1 MRRGACLGLL
11 LVCLLMITRL
21 SNASVHHF
29 CRPAT
34 IMEWPPLRFALRRM
48 TRAERGDVDAIRSI
62 ADVIRPME
70 KRRMVIRVPF
80 MQNPDSE
87 QLNRIY
93 HTSFT
98 EQKRKKLH
106 DDALHRLSESFF

>member
-21 SNASVHHF
+21 SNA
-29 CRPAT
+29 
-34 IMEWPPLRFALRRM
+34 
-48 TRAERGDVDAIRSI
+48 RSI

>member
-1 MRRGACLGLL
+1 MRSCACLGLL
-11 LVCLLMITRL
+11 LSCLLLL
-21 SNASVHHF
+21 SSYSHARVIPDSVMQ
-29 CRPAT
+29 P
-34 IMEWPPLRFALRRM
+34 
-48 TRAERGDVDAIRSI
+48 
-62 ADVIRPME
+62 E

-87 QLNRIY
+87 QLSRIF

-106 DDALHRLSESFF
+106 DDRTFDIVDTYY

>member
-1 MRRGACLGLL
+1 L
-11 LVCLLMITRL
+11 
-21 SNASVHHF
+21 
-29 CRPAT
+29 
-34 IMEWPPLRFALRRM
+34 
-48 TRAERGDVDAIRSI
+48 
-62 ADVIRPME
+62 IRPMA

-87 QLNRIY
+87 QLSRIF

-106 DDALHRLSESFF
+106 DDRLDELAESFY